1 MNIACYSCVI
11 VRLGAWELP
20 VRGTGD
26 TTRVLHVDRRREGLG
41 TVVEESHLQGDRTHG
56 RHHPGVLQVAQ
67 LDAAVAWR
75 IIMEQWQRNSQ
86 CSSVARADTRVSVA
100 CRVYSFSQVASK
112 FAKVVRIFKLNGVIL
127 HNFAHFFKIHLQG
140 GCYLYMSP
148 SSLGNYTVFRRFWY
162 RHFLPDLPP
171 PPKKKAAISALYCG
185 PLQSDWG
192 RIRPTCNNSP
202 RC

>member
-127 HNFAHFFKIHLQG
+127 HNFAHFFQNSPAGWLLP
-140 GCYLYMSP
+140 LYV
-148 SSLGNYTVFRRFWY
+148 TVIPRQLY
-162 RHFLPDLPP
+162 GVSTFLVPTFSTGLT
-171 PPKKKAAISALYCG
+171 PPKKKSCY
-185 PLQSDWG
+185 
-192 RIRPTCNNSP
+192 IRPVLRPLTIRLGSH
-202 RC
+202 